1 MLVNDRHAVDLDL
14 EPIDSED
21 EDYESAPPDYQ
32 IATYPADFT
41 LEVLHQKWKSR
52 EILVPEFQRRFVWKQ
67 TQASKLIESFLVGLP
82 VPAIFFYSE
91 KESRKYLVIDGQQRL
106 KSIFFYLDGYYGQEK
121 DGVRTIFRLKGLNR
135 RSQFHEKSFEDLSE
149 EDQRGLRNSVLRA
162 FIVQQLNPDD
172 DTSMYHIF
180 ERLNTGGTLLANQEI
195 RNCVYHGNFSSFL
208 DEINEF
214 EDWRQVLGKKDP
226 DPRKKDVELILRF
239 LAMRK
244 PVAYK
249 NPMKDF
255 LSKYMQKN
263 QNPSKKALMR
273 SRIVFERT
281 CRAVIGN
288 LGEKPFHV
296 RAGLNAAV
304 FDAVMTA
311 FSNHLEDIPEDI
323 HERYK
328 KLILDEDFDRHTR
341 SSTTNVDVVQ
351 RRLKQAAEKL
361 FDS

>member
-1 MLVNDRHAVDLDL
+1 MSVDDRDGAELDL

-21 EDYESAPPDYQ
+21 ADYESAPPDYQ

-52 EILVPEFQRRFVWKQ
+52 EILIPEFQRRFVWKQ

-82 VPAIFFYSE
+82 VPAVFFYSE

-106 KSIFFYLDGYYGQEK
+106 KSIFFYFDGYYGQEK
-121 DGVRTIFRLKGLNR
+121 DDTRTIFRLKGLNR
-135 RSQFHEKSFEDLSE
+135 RSQFFERSFEALSE
-149 EDQRGLRNSVLRA
+149 EDQLGLRNSVLRA

-180 ERLNTGGTLLANQEI
+180 ERLNTGGTLLANQEV
-195 RNCVYHGNFSSFL
+195 RNCVYHGDFSGFL

-214 EDWRQVLGKKDP
+214 EEWRRILGKKDP

-239 LAMRK
+239 LAMRR
-244 PVAYK
+244 PEAYK

-263 QNPSKKALMR
+263 QNPPKEALR
-273 SRIVFERT
+273 KNRAVFERT
-281 CRAVIGN
+281 CRAVITN
-288 LGEKPFHV
+288 LGERPFHV

-304 FDAVMTA
+304 FDSVMTA
-311 FSNHLEDIPEDI
+311 FSNHLEDIPNDI
-323 HERYK
+323 HARYNE
-328 KLILDEDFDRHTR
+328 LVRDVDFEKNTR
-341 SSTTNVDVVQ
+341 SSTTNVDIVQ

-361 FDS
+361 FGG